1 MKNISFLAILILLSL
16 ACSLTTPPLLPQ
28 DMPAQVSNITHL
40 ATATQDPNPNSHTM
54 PATCTV
60 SAQSLHLRECAGL
73 HCTVLAWLST
83 GEVLDVLDTDQNWL
97 NVITPSGQTGWV
109 HSKYCGGTQ

>member
-16 ACSLTTPPLLPQ
+16 ACSLTTPPSPPK

-40 ATATQDPNPNSHTM
+40 ATATLDPISNSHTM
-54 PATCTV
+54 PTTCTV

-73 HCTVLAWLST
+73 HCTVLAWLSA
-83 GEVLDVLDTDQNWL
+83 GDVLDVLDADQDWL
-97 NVITPSGQTGWV
+97 NVTTPSGQTGWV

>member
-1 MKNISFLAILILLSL
+1 MKSLNYLFLLIFLL
-16 ACSLTTPPLLPQ
+16 ACSLTTPASLPQ
-28 DMPAQVSNITHL
+28 DVPAQVSNITHL
-40 ATATQDPNPNSHTM
+40 ATAIPDPNSNSHTM

-73 HCTVLAWLST
+73 HCTVLAWLSA
-83 GEVLDVLDTDQNWL
+83 GDVLEVLDTDQDWIK
-97 NVITPSGQTGWV
+97 VITPAGQTGWV

>member
-1 MKNISFLAILILLSL
+1 MRPLNYLFLLIFSL
-16 ACSLTTPPLLPQ
+16 ACSLTTPPSLPK
-28 DMPAQVSNITHL
+28 DMPTQVSNITHL
-40 ATATQDPNPNSHTM
+40 ATATPDPNSNSHTM

-73 HCTVLAWLST
+73 HCNVLAWLST
-83 GEVLDVLDTDQNWL
+83 GDVLEVLDTDQDWIE
-97 NVITPSGQTGWV
+97 VITPAGQTGWV